1 MFTLAGEYF
10 VDFGILIPGFNLYEM
25 LDITG
30 KRIAIVEDDIA
41 SLKYYETLLRETGA
55 TVDVFRNGKEFVE
68 SVTSGKAVYDLVFMD
83 FLVPL
88 VNGIDCTRAFRQVNR
103 SAPVILVT
111 AYYSEQTKN
120 EAYIAGCTEYN
131 LKPIFPD
138 KIHMILE
145 KYLAPRPAYQIND

>member
-1 MFTLAGEYF
+1 
-10 VDFGILIPGFNLYEM
+10 M
-25 LDITG
+25 LNITG

-41 SLKYYETLLRETGA
+41 SLRYYETLLKETGA
-55 TVDVFRNGKEFVE
+55 VVSVFRNGKEFVDA
-68 SVTSGKAVYDLVFMD
+68 VTTGMAIFDLVFMD

-88 VNGIDCTRAFRQVNR
+88 VNGIDCTRTFRQVNR
-103 SAPVILVT
+103 SAPVILIT

-138 KIHMILE
+138 KIHLILE
-145 KYLAPRPAYQIND
+145 KYLSPRPAYQMYD

>member
-1 MFTLAGEYF
+1 
-10 VDFGILIPGFNLYEM
+10 M
-25 LDITG
+25 LNITG

-41 SLKYYETLLRETGA
+41 SLKYYETLLKETGA
-55 TVDVFRNGKEFVE
+55 HISIFRNGKEFIDAI
-68 SVTSGKAVYDLVFMD
+68 TSGLVQFDLIFMD

-88 VNGIDCTRAFRQVNR
+88 VNGIECTRAFRQLNR
-103 SAPVILVT
+103 SAPVIMIT

-131 LKPIFPD
+131 LKPVFPD

-145 KYLAPRPAYQIND
+145 KYLSPRPSYQMYD

>member
-1 MFTLAGEYF
+1 
-10 VDFGILIPGFNLYEM
+10 M

-30 KRIAIVEDDIA
+30 KRIAIVEDDLA

-55 TVDVFRNGKEFVE
+55 AVSVFRNGREFVDAI
-68 SVTSGKAVYDLVFMD
+68 TKGHAVFDMVFMD

-103 SAPVILVT
+103 SAPVIVIT
-111 AYYSEQTKN
+111 AYFSEQTKN

-131 LKPIFPD
+131 LKPIFPE
-138 KIHMILE
+138 KIYMILE
-145 KYLAPRPAYQIND
+145 KYLAARPAYQMND

>member
-1 MFTLAGEYF
+1 
-10 VDFGILIPGFNLYEM
+10 M

-30 KRIAIVEDDIA
+30 KRIAIVEDDMA

-55 TVDVFRNGKEFVE
+55 EVAIFRNGKEFVE
-68 SVTSGKAVYDLVFMD
+68 AVNSGLVVFDMVFMD

-103 SAPVILVT
+103 SAPVIVIT

-131 LKPIFPD
+131 LKPIFPE
-138 KIHMILE
+138 KIYLILE
-145 KYLAPRPAYQIND
+145 KYLTPRPAYQLND